1 MKRVSSAGSGY
12 RSGLLQVQYQ
22 AVSGGRLQ
30 VSPKQLIRRTCGVF
44 VGLGMTAM
52 VLPVAAFAEAV
63 AESGAA
69 PSTMT
74 ATPDARKKEVAGK
87 GVTTGGTALPQ
98 TGTTPLVV
106 AQAESPAVG
115 PESSTAAEANTTVLR
130 PVLIKATREEGYAAP
145 RSTTAT
151 KTNTLLRD
159 VPQSVTVL
167 TKELIRDQ
175 SPRSM
180 ADAVRYVP
188 GIGVSQGE
196 GNRDALVFRGN
207 RSTGDFY
214 VDGIRDDVQYF
225 RDFYNIDRVEVLKG
239 ANGMIFGR
247 GGSGGVVNRVTKQ
260 ANWDPVREI
269 TLQGGSYGQKRFTT
283 DLGLV
288 INDKVAVRLN
298 GLYEHSDSFRDG
310 VHVQRYGVNPTI
322 TYRPTNRTN
331 VVLNMELFKDD
342 RIADRG
348 IPSFNGRPF
357 KTDQSTFFGDPRRSP
372 TDINVKNISLLMEHK
387 FSDILSVRNRT
398 LYSIYDKFYQNI
410 YANGAVT
417 GAGLVALA
425 AYNDQTNRENFFNQT
440 DFLLSFT
447 TGWLKHDVVTGVEVG
462 RQVTDNVRHIGF
474 FNNATTGLNVSA
486 SNPVTSVPI
495 TFRPPRPQDANFHSS
510 TSVVGVYIQD
520 QIRILPQLQAIL
532 GVRYDRFEVDFHRK
546 DGTTADLK
554 TRDDLIS
561 PRFGLVFKPI
571 EPVSIYG
578 SYSLAYVPRAGDQLT
593 SISVTN
599 AALEPE
605 RFINIEAGVKWDI
618 RPDLA
623 VTTAFYQLDRSNV
636 ILADPNNAA
645 LTFLGKGQRVRGVE
659 AGISG
664 RITRA
669 WSMMGGYT
677 YQEGVLTQTQPGTN
691 GTNGA
696 VLAEL
701 PKHMF
706 SIWNRYDLNPMWGV
720 AVGVVGRSNMFAA
733 IDNRVV
739 LPDFA
744 RVDAALFFNFN
755 KHLRAQVNIEN
766 LFDVHYIAAAHN
778 NNNIMPGSPIAAR
791 AMVAVN
797 F

>member
-1 MKRVSSAGSGY
+1 MRRVSSAGSCF
-12 RSGLLQVQYQ
+12 RAGLLQAQYQ
-22 AVSGGRLQ
+22 PVPGRRIR
-30 VSPKQLIRRTCGVF
+30 VSPKRFIKRSRSAF

-52 VLPVAAFAEAV
+52 VLPVAVFAEAV

-69 PSTMT
+69 STTIT
-74 ATPDARKKEVAGK
+74 AIPEARRK
-87 GVTTGGTALPQ
+87 GVAASGTALTQ

-106 AQAESPAVG
+106 AQAEAPAAE
-115 PESSTAAEANTTVLR
+115 PASSTVAEANPTVLR
-130 PVLIKATREEGYAAP
+130 PVVVRATSDSGYNAP
-145 RSTTAT
+145 RSITAT

-167 TKELIRDQ
+167 TQELIRDQ

-207 RSTGDFY
+207 RSTGDFF
-214 VDGIRDDVQYF
+214 VDGIRDDVEYF
-225 RDFYNIDRVEVLKG
+225 RDLYNMDRVEVLKG
-239 ANGMIFGR
+239 PNGMIFGR
-247 GGSGGVVNRVTKQ
+247 GGSGGVINRVSKQ
-260 ANWDPVREI
+260 ANWDPVREV

-283 DLGLV
+283 DLGIA

-298 GLYEHSDSFRDG
+298 GLYEHSDSFRHG
-310 VHVQRYGVNPTI
+310 VYVQRYGVSPTV
-322 TYRPTNRTN
+322 TYRPTDRTN
-331 VVLNMELFKDD
+331 IVLNMELFKDD

-348 IPSFNGRPF
+348 IPSLNGRPF
-357 KTDQSTFFGDPRRSP
+357 HTSKSTFFGDPARSP
-372 TDINVKNISLLMEHK
+372 TDVNAKTISLLMEHK
-387 FSDILSVRNRT
+387 FNEVFSVRNRT
-398 LYSIYDKFYQNI
+398 RYAIYDKFYQNV
-410 YANGAVT
+410 YANSAVNPLT
-417 GAGLVALA
+417 QSLALA
-425 AYNDQTNRENFFNQT
+425 AYNNQTDRENFFNQT
-440 DFLLSFT
+440 DFLLSFD
-447 TGWLKHDVVTGVEVG
+447 TGWLKHDVATGVEVG
-462 RQVTDNVRHIGF
+462 RQVTDSVRQTGF
-474 FNNATTGLNVSA
+474 FNNATTGINVSA
-486 SNPVTSVPI
+486 SNPLTTAPL
-495 TFRPPRPQDANFHSS
+495 TFRTRTQDANFHSS

-520 QIRILPQLQAIL
+520 QIKILPQLQAIL

-599 AALEPE
+599 AALAPE

-669 WSMMGGYT
+669 WSVMGGYT
-677 YQEGVLTQTQPGTN
+677 YQEGVLTQTQPGTS
-691 GTNGA
+691 GRTGA

-706 SIWNRYDLNPMWGV
+706 SIWNRYDFNPMWGV

-733 IDNRVV
+733 IDNQVV